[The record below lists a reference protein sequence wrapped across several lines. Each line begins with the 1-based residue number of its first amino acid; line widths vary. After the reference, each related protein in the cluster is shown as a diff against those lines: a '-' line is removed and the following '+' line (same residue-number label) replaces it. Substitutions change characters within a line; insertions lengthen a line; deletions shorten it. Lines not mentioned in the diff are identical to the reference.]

1 MQSRL
6 SMFRMQ
12 LEDTLCRERIC
23 EADWLILQA
32 RDIAELSRQTANP
45 SLLVF
50 SCLEARNAI
59 EQLWF
64 ELLMVIY
71 GGSMER
77 DLLNK
82 CKKRRNGFLAA
93 IHEAG
98 PQYRLLAQFTALC
111 IKLDAKATF
120 KVIVCDLKRLKK
132 PWQSLSGYCHAQA
145 SPTETIYD
153 FNWFSEWLSLIDETF
168 QYFKSQMTEC
178 ATSLLSPDRM
188 IPEVRMNWE
197 DFSAHRINEEQV
209 LIRLKIVQ
217 LLRSA

>member
-1 MQSRL
+1 V
-6 SMFRMQ
+6 FRKQ
-12 LEDTLCRERIC
+12 LEDTLCRKRIC

-32 RDIAELSRQTANP
+32 REIAELARQTTNP
-45 SLLVF
+45 TLLVF

-77 DLLNK
+77 DIFNK
-82 CKKRRNGFLAA
+82 CRKRRDGFLAA
-93 IHEAG
+93 IHEAE

-120 KVIVCDLKRLKK
+120 KVIIWDLKRLKK
-132 PWQSLSGYCHAQA
+132 LWQSLSSYCHAQA
-145 SPTETIYD
+145 SPIETLD
-153 FNWFSEWLSLIDETF
+153 DHNWFSEGLYLIEETF
-168 QYFKSQMTEC
+168 DYFRSQMSEG
-178 ATSLLSPDRM
+178 ATTLLSPDRM
-188 IPEVRMNWE
+188 ISEARMIWE

-217 LLRSA
+217 PARGS

>member
-1 MQSRL
+1 
-6 SMFRMQ
+6 MFGKQ

-32 RDIAELSRQTANP
+32 RDIAALARQTNNP

-77 DLLNK
+77 DLLSK
-82 CKKRRNGFLAA
+82 CKKRRDGFLAA
-93 IHEAG
+93 IHEAES
-98 PQYRLLAQFTALC
+98 QYRRLAQFTALC

-120 KVIVCDLKRLKK
+120 KVIVWDLKRLKK
-132 PWQSLSGYCHAQA
+132 LWQSLSGYCHAQA
-145 SPTETIYD
+145 SPTETLD
-153 FNWFSEWLSLIDETF
+153 DLNWFSEGLSLIDETF
-168 QYFKSQMTEC
+168 QYFKSQMTEG

-188 IPEVRMNWE
+188 IPEALMIWE

-217 LLRSA
+217 PARRA

>member
-1 MQSRL
+1 
-6 SMFRMQ
+6 MFRKQ

-23 EADWLILQA
+23 ESDWLILQA
-32 RDIAELSRQTANP
+32 RDIAELARQTSNP

-50 SCLEARNAI
+50 SCLEARNAV

-77 DLLNK
+77 DLFNK
-82 CKKRRNGFLAA
+82 CKKRRDGFLAA
-93 IHEAG
+93 IHEAE

-120 KVIVCDLKRLKK
+120 KVIVWDLKRLKK
-132 PWQSLSGYCHAQA
+132 LWQSLSGYCHAQA
-145 SPTETIYD
+145 SPTETLHD
-153 FNWFSEWLSLIDETF
+153 LNWFSEGLSLIDETF
-168 QYFKSQMTEC
+168 QYFKSQMTEG

-188 IPEVRMNWE
+188 IPEARMIWE

-217 LLRSA
+217 PARRA